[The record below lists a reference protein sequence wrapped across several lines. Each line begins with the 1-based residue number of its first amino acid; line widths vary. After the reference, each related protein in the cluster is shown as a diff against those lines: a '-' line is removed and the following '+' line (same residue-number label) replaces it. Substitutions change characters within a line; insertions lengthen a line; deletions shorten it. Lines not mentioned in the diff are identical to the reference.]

1 MRSFT
6 ISACLLLVLSV
17 PNQIPASD
25 LTPPRGYYA
34 QLEFIHQGQSLSF
47 GPFIGY
53 YFKPL
58 QGDDVTRLTFV
69 CYNEGQFY
77 TDQLPDDALLYRGE
91 AVLST
96 LENVRRLPHS
106 DQRITPLFFS
116 EAPPAWLQQRPAPQ
130 EEYLH
135 FHSAYDRSGAVS
147 SGYWLRHEPV
157 TAFSYNMGGRLSED
171 SPLRH
176 QAKPGDA
183 RNFPRIIEFDKGP

>member
-1 MRSFT
+1 MRRFQM
-6 ISACLLLVLSV
+6 SACLLLMLSV
-17 PNQIPASD
+17 PSQILAAD
-25 LTPPRGYYA
+25 LIPPRGYYA
-34 QLEFIHQGQSLSF
+34 RLEFTHQGQSLSF
-47 GPFIGY
+47 GPFVGY

-58 QGDDVTRLTFV
+58 QGDDLSRLTFV

-77 TDQLPDDALLYRGE
+77 TDQLPDDTLLYRGE

-96 LENVRRLPHS
+96 LARVRPLPRS
-106 DQRITPLFFS
+106 EQRITPLFFAD
-116 EAPPAWLQQRPAPQ
+116 APQPWLQQRPTPQ

-135 FHSAYDRSGAVS
+135 FHSAYDQSGAVY

-157 TAFSYNMGGRLSED
+157 TTFSYNMGGRLSKD

-183 RNFPRIIEFDKGP
+183 QNFPRIIEFDKGP